1 MVVYG
6 NETNLAPPTSNAWFA
21 KVMRTTL
28 RQHSLV
34 PRPPAAAS
42 VAFANETPAVT
53 LPPHTSDMARQ
64 SSEDCFGPLTS
75 QEGSENPYTAYK
87 KLIAELSEHL
97 VPEDLKQ
104 IIFLRSLPDILKNS
118 SALDVLEYMEKH
130 GKLSPTDIQS
140 LSGLLKDVH
149 RNDLVNKYVEEYQRK
164 FGKDELYIVA

>member
-1 MVVYG
+1 MERSRGEWSYRECRQSDGIRYTEVSLRLDTSELIEDYVNDYIPKLQKLY
-6 NETNLAPPTSNAWFA
+6 NTFTRPFPPRAKVGWFA
-21 KVMRTTL
+21 RL
-28 RQHSLV
+28 
-34 PRPPAAAS
+34 
-42 VAFANETPAVT
+42 
-53 LPPHTSDMARQ
+53 
-64 SSEDCFGPLTS
+64 
-75 QEGSENPYTAYK
+75 YK

-164 FGKDELYIVA
+164 FGEDEL

>member
-1 MVVYG
+1 
-6 NETNLAPPTSNAWFA
+6 
-21 KVMRTTL
+21 
-28 RQHSLV
+28 
-34 PRPPAAAS
+34 
-42 VAFANETPAVT
+42 
-53 LPPHTSDMARQ
+53 MARQ
-64 SSEDCFGPLTS
+64 SSEDCYGSLTS
-75 QEGSENPYTAYK
+75 QEGSENRYTAYK

-149 RNDLVNKYVEEYQRK
+149 RNDLVNKCVEEYQRK